1 MTSRLSLWQTK
12 LKAAKAEQHQH
23 EKMLRQQYRALERIQ
38 KQITELENKIEYELA
53 KAQQRT
59 GAYDRRSGVEFA

>member
-38 KQITELENKIEYELA
+38 KQIIELENKIEHELA

-59 GAYDRRSGVEFA
+59 GVYDRGSSVEFA

>member
-38 KQITELENKIEYELA
+38 KQITELENKIEFDP
-53 KAQQRT
+53 
-59 GAYDRRSGVEFA
+59 GSD

>member
-38 KQITELENKIEYELA
+38 KQIIELENKIEHELA

-59 GAYDRRSGVEFA
+59 GAYDRGSSVEFA

>member
-38 KQITELENKIEYELA
+38 KQIIELENKIEHELA
-53 KAQQRT
+53 KAEQRNS
-59 GAYDRRSGVEFA
+59 AYV

>member
-23 EKMLRQQYRALERIQ
+23 EKMLRQQYRALERSCFSQ
-38 KQITELENKIEYELA
+38 QLHPLA
-53 KAQQRT
+53 CCTQRRV
-59 GAYDRRSGVEFA
+59 ALVQSL

>member
-12 LKAAKAEQHQH
+12 LKAAKAEQHQP

-38 KQITELENKIEYELA
+38 KQITELENKIEHELA

-59 GAYDRRSGVEFA
+59 GAYDRGTSVEFA

>member
-38 KQITELENKIEYELA
+38 KQITELENKIEHELA

-59 GAYDRRSGVEFA
+59 SAYDRGTSVEFA

>member
-38 KQITELENKIEYELA
+38 KQIIELENKIEHELA

-59 GAYDRRSGVEFA
+59 GAYDRGTSVEFA

>member
-38 KQITELENKIEYELA
+38 KQMDCLETVKDRTEDLLQLLEYP
-53 KAQQRT
+53 
-59 GAYDRRSGVEFA
+59 S

>member
-12 LKAAKAEQHQH
+12 LKTAKAEQHQH

-38 KQITELENKIEYELA
+38 KQIIELENKIEHELA

-59 GAYDRRSGVEFA
+59 GAYDRGTSVEFA

>member
-12 LKAAKAEQHQH
+12 LKAAKAEQYQH

-38 KQITELENKIEYELA
+38 KQITELENKIEHELA

-59 GAYDRRSGVEFA
+59 GAYDRGSSVEFA

>member
-38 KQITELENKIEYELA
+38 KQIIELENKIEHELA

-59 GAYDRRSGVEFA
+59 GAYDRGSGVEFA

>member
-38 KQITELENKIEYELA
+38 KQITELESKIEHELA
-53 KAQQRT
+53 KAKQRNS
-59 GAYDRRSGVEFA
+59 AYV

>member
-38 KQITELENKIEYELA
+38 KQITELENKIEHELA

-59 GAYDRRSGVEFA
+59 GAYDRGTSVEFA

>member
-1 MTSRLSLWQTK
+1 MNSRLKLWQTK

-38 KQITELENKIEYELA
+38 KQIIELENKIEHELA

-59 GAYDRRSGVEFA
+59 GAYDRGSSVEFA

>member
-38 KQITELENKIEYELA
+38 KQITELENKIAVKLA
-53 KAQQRT
+53 KTQQRT
-59 GAYDRRSGVEFA
+59 GAYDRGTSVEFA

>member
-53 KAQQRT
+53 KAKQRT
-59 GAYDRRSGVEFA
+59 GVVDGS

>member
-38 KQITELENKIEYELA
+38 KQITELENKIEHELA

-59 GAYDRRSGVEFA
+59 GAYDRGSGA

>member
-12 LKAAKAEQHQH
+12 LKAAKAEQHQY

-38 KQITELENKIEYELA
+38 KQITELENKIADELA
-53 KAQQRT
+53 KAEQRNS
-59 GAYDRRSGVEFA
+59 AYV